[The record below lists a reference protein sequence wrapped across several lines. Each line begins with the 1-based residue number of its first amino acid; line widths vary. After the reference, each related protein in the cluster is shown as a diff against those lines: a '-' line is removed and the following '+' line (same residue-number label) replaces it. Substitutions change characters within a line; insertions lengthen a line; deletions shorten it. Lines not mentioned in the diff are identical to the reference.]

1 MKRNGDGAGGGKA
14 KQEQLDLDWNGVC
27 RVVRDIST
35 RVPVRRRPA
44 PLTNGLTFTL
54 TFFF

>member
-44 PLTNGLTFTL
+44 SLTNGLTFTL
-54 TFFF
+54 TFF